1 MITYPV
7 DPASRWSVLQ
17 VSTQQIII
25 RNAVWPRADGGPI
38 EGMDPDYVYLLQ
50 STDAKPDYDSRLY
63 QLTSTEVVDVPA
75 NTIRR
80 TWATAPRT
88 LEDRL
93 TAAEN
98 VEAEELMR
106 HIKLERELVET
117 RLMVTAILQHISGL
131 QLPPKVQAMAD
142 AYKAKGVKLWKN
154 RDHLKV
160 ITAAI
165 QAGQDPDLD
174 TGWEAL

>member
-7 DPASRWSVLQ
+7 DPASRWAVFQ

-25 RNAVWPRADGGPI
+25 RNAVWPVADGGPI
-38 EGMDPDYVYLLQ
+38 PGLDPDYVYLLQ
-50 STDAKPDYDSRLY
+50 ITDTKPDYDSRLY
-63 QLTSTEVVDVPA
+63 QLVADEEVDVAA

-80 TWATAPRT
+80 TWSTAPRT

-154 RDHLKV
+154 RDRLKA
-160 ITAAI
+160 ITTDI
-165 QAGQDPDLD
+165 QEGKDPDLD
-174 TGWEAL
+174 TGWEAP